1 MKQLAKNFQE
11 RSLRMMDYSAEGA
24 AGSYNLG
31 ATNCRIDP
39 RPDPAHDAR
48 VETTEKTNDKD

>member
-1 MKQLAKNFQE
+1 MKQLAKDFQE
-11 RSLRMMDYSAEGA
+11 RSLRMMDYSA

-39 RPDPAHDAR
+39 RPDPVHDAR

>member
-1 MKQLAKNFQE
+1 MKQLAKDFQE
-11 RSLRMMDYSAEGA
+11 RSLRMMDYSA